1 MPASRTV
8 LSWSCVGLLGALTGC
23 SSDSDKGDE
32 SQAENPLRPTAAAGS
47 AGDGSATASGA
58 EPSGASTPSPAAPP
72 SAASSPGRG
81 AGSEGM
87 DNVVGLANP
96 AASGGP
102 SGAAGPAPADPGI
115 PAAPS
120 EVCPPGPFPASP
132 LPTGATVQEVCTGMT
147 FSEGTVWFQD
157 LGTLFFS
164 DFQIRDAASNF
175 NGRIMSYTPGGQCQ
189 EFIANTGTNG
199 LVIAPDGNLLGARH
213 SDQTLT
219 LFNLMTKQ
227 ATVFVADFGGASFNA
242 PNDIV
247 IRSDGNMYFTD
258 ADYMRGNRPA
268 ELPTQAYRRDP
279 SGGLSVI
286 DTATQPNGIN
296 LSPDEQLLYLSHLS
310 GPNDVVVFDVD
321 ETGGLSNRRPFL
333 NVGSDGMA
341 MDCAGNLYITQAQAG
356 VRIYDPNGNQL
367 GTLPANGAANAAFGG
382 PDRKTLYIGA
392 QTRLYAVDL
401 AIPGLPY

>member
-1 MPASRTV
+1 
-8 LSWSCVGLLGALTGC
+8 
-23 SSDSDKGDE
+23 
-32 SQAENPLRPTAAAGS
+32 
-47 AGDGSATASGA
+47 
-58 EPSGASTPSPAAPP
+58 
-72 SAASSPGRG
+72 
-81 AGSEGM
+81 M

-96 AASGGP
+96 TESGSP
-102 SGAAGPAPADPGI
+102 SGAAGPAPADAGI
-115 PAAPS
+115 PSVASGA
-120 EVCPPGPFPASP
+120 CPAGPFPASP
-132 LPTGATVQEVCTGMT
+132 LPTGATPEEVCTGMT
-147 FSEGTVWFQD
+147 FSEGTVWFQN

-189 EFIANTGTNG
+189 EFLANSGTNG

-227 ATVFVADFGGASFNA
+227 ATVFVADFGGAAFNS
-242 PNDIV
+242 PNDIA
-247 IRSDGNMYFTD
+247 IRSDGNLYFTD

-268 ELPTQAYRRDP
+268 ELPTQTYRRDP
-279 SGGLSVI
+279 SGLLSVI

-296 LSPDEQLLYLSHLS
+296 LSPDEKRLYLSHLG

-321 ETGGLSNRRPFL
+321 DTGAVSNRRPFL

-341 MDCAGNLYITQAQAG
+341 MDCAGNLYITQAQTG
-356 VRIYDPNGNQL
+356 VRVYDPNGNQL
-367 GTLPANGAANAAFGG
+367 GTLAANGAANAAFGG

-392 QTRLYAVDL
+392 QSRLYAVDL